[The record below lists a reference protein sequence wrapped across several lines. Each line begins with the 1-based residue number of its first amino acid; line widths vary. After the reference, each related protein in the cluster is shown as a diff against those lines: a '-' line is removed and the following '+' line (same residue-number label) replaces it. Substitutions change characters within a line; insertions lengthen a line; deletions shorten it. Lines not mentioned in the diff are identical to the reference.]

1 MFELVLSLVVVI
13 YVTIGLLIVK
23 SGDIIFNKYNP
34 F

>member
-1 MFELVLSLVVVI
+1 MFELLLSLVVVI

-23 SGDIIFNKYNP
+23 SEDVVFNKNNP